1 MERAD
6 HFYIE
11 RARLFEKRHNLRTV
25 FSDDIRVISSCL
37 VEIIAHEVHFIGKY
51 RAVESAEGAER
62 VGGEKYS
69 AHGIER
75 NHNFGPV
82 NHRCHHKIK
91 RMMSRIEGIAF
102 FDDNKSVVI
111 AEIEELLYHRE
122 YFRIAYYFHI
132 GIAQHKLRKRRG
144 MVRLHMVNHDI
155 IELSFPESMRHIFKE
170 YFRNGFIDRV
180 KEHCLVIA
188 KKI

>member
-82 NHRCHHKIK
+82 NHRCHHKCK
-91 RMMSRIEGIAF
+91 RMTSERNLITLF
-102 FDDNKSVVI
+102 YNDLSVSKI
-111 AEIEELLYHRE
+111 LIKELWEHLE
-122 YFRIAYYFHI
+122 SFCISDKLHI
-132 GIAQHKLRKRRG
+132 WIFMCDKPYIGC
-144 MVRLHMVNHDI
+144 MVRLKM
-155 IELSFPESMRHIFKE
+155 
-170 YFRNGFIDRV
+170 
-180 KEHCLVIA
+180 
-188 KKI
+188 